1 MKAQNSTLGLWISP
15 ITKLLGIA
23 LLLINSFYWFIP
35 EMAESVASAYSGISP
50 SHYTLTAANRF
61 LGWLITT
68 LQISVLTYGLFIVAN
83 IFRDFS
89 KGIWFASSFS
99 NKLKNFGISLL
110 IFSLLSPIVQVL
122 TGFALTYTNTPETK
136 RMIILSFNID
146 GKGATIFLIGI
157 LLILMGK
164 VIIEATRLADE
175 NSQII

>member
-1 MKAQNSTLGLWISP
+1 MKTQKSTLGFWISP

-23 LLLINSFYWFIP
+23 LLLINSFYWSIP
-35 EMAESVASAYSGISP
+35 EMAEYVASAYSGISP
-50 SHYTLTAANRF
+50 SHYTLTATNRF

-68 LQISVLTYGLFIVAN
+68 LQIAVLTYGLFTVAN

-89 KGIWFASSFS
+89 KGIWFATSFS
-99 NKLKNFGISLL
+99 NKLKRFGISLL

-122 TGFALTYTNTPETK
+122 TGFALTYTNTPETE

-164 VIIEATRLADE
+164 VITEATRLADE